1 MVFPVN
7 RIISDSINEEVEK
20 LPIISEQE
28 RKEVLYSF
36 NNTKVDY
43 PKDKTFDSLLNH
55 IITKSNTNY
64 KFFDNV
70 DTYDVFINNDYY
82 GSDITEIQI
91 NTNDVVRFVV
101 TKKDN
106 TQEAN
111 IKLRNLLI

>member
-1 MVFPVN
+1 MEFDTTSRVKQKKSGIDNKSVDMDILFV
-7 RIISDSINEEVEK
+7 VG
-20 LPIISEQE
+20 
-28 RKEVLYSF
+28 
-36 NNTKVDY
+36 NN
-43 PKDKTFDSLLNH
+43 
-55 IITKSNTNY
+55 IITEIFEYTTNSSITST
-64 KFFDNV
+64 DNV

>member
-1 MVFPVN
+1 MHDYN
-7 RIISDSINEEVEK
+7 
-20 LPIISEQE
+20 
-28 RKEVLYSF
+28 YSF
-36 NNTKVDY
+36 NN
-43 PKDKTFDSLLNH
+43 
-55 IITKSNTNY
+55 IITEIFEYTTNSSITST
-64 KFFDNV
+64 DNV